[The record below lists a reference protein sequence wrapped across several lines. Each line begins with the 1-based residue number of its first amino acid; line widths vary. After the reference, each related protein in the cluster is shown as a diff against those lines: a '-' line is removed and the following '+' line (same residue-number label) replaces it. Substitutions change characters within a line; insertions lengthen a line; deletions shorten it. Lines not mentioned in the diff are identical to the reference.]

1 MTSRCSLIAIGNGT
15 ACRQTETWIS
25 DMISSKSFHP
35 LDVRY
40 TIVNESGASIYSC
53 STEAK
58 KEFADLDPNIISA
71 GLLRFAVVN

>member
-1 MTSRCSLIAIGNGT
+1 MIAGKT
-15 ACRQTETWIS
+15 LY
-25 DMISSKSFHP
+25 P

-53 STEAK
+53 SDEAR

-71 GLLRFAVVN
+71 GTLSFVVST